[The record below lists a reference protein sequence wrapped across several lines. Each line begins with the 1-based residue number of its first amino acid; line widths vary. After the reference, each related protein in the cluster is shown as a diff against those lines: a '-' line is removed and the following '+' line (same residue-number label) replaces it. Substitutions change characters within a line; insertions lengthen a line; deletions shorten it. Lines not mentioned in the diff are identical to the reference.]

1 MRHLLTLPICQA
13 HQVLHPCQPGAKGEA
28 RNQVK
33 NWTAMGWMLLFGAFF
48 AATLWYSA
56 GGR

>member
-1 MRHLLTLPICQA
+1 MRHLLTLPICHA
-13 HQVLHPCQPGAKGEA
+13 HQVLHPCRPCEKAEA

-33 NWTAMGWMLLFGAFF
+33 NFIAIVWLLVCTVFITGVV
-48 AATLWYSA
+48 WYAA

>member
-1 MRHLLTLPICQA
+1 MRHLLTLPICHA
-13 HQVLHPCQPGAKGEA
+13 HQVLHPCRPCEKAEA

-33 NWTAMGWMLLFGAFF
+33 NWVAVGWMLLFAVFF
-48 AATLWYSA
+48 AATIWYSA